1 VKLLNRLLALVVG
14 LAVVSVA
21 VVLAAEVVAD
31 RVGRRPVVVNWPA
44 AYQWAHDTTWNA
56 GTVRFICLVPCLLG
70 LALLVAQLTPRRPA
84 RLATDNADPATDAAY
99 TRRGVA
105 QAICTAVTEVDGV
118 HRTAVAVGRRRIRVA
133 TQTAAREPSVAS
145 PMRDAITRI
154 AQGRLDALEL
164 RHPPRLAVRIST
176 KEE

>member
-1 VKLLNRLLALVVG
+1 MKLLNRLLALVVG
-14 LAVVSVA
+14 LAVIAVA
-21 VVLAAEVVAD
+21 VVLATEVVAD
-31 RVGRRPVVVNWPA
+31 RVGHRPVVVNWPA
-44 AYQWAHDTTWNA
+44 TYQWAHRTTWNA
-56 GTVRFICLVPCLLG
+56 GAVRFICVLLCLSG

-84 RLATDNADPATDAAY
+84 RLTVDSADPATDAAY

-105 QAICTAVTEVDGV
+105 QAIRSAVTEVDGV
-118 HRTAVAVGRRRIRVA
+118 HRAAVAVGRRRIRVA
-133 TQTAAREPSVAS
+133 TKAVAREPSVALS
-145 PMRDAITRI
+145 MRDTITQA